1 MDELV
6 TLGLP
11 DWSEFSI
18 QFTMEDQWTS
28 FFDTCHY
35 HLVLDPIIVGM
46 QITKVL
52 IDGGAGINIIF
63 ASTLN
68 KMGLKF
74 SSLLIPTDIPFYGII
89 PDKVAMP
96 LGQITLPVTFGTPT
110 NFRRIHQD

>member
-35 HLVLDPIIVGM
+35 HLVLDPIIVRM

-63 ASTLN
+63 ISTLN

-74 SSLLIPTDIPFYGII
+74 SSLLIPTDIPFLWNHTRQSGYA
-89 PDKVAMP
+89 PRADHSSSNVRN
-96 LGQITLPVTFGTPT
+96 T
-110 NFRRIHQD
+110 NQL

>member
-6 TLGLP
+6 TPGLP

-28 FFDTCHY
+28 FFGTCHY
-35 HLVLDPIIVGM
+35 HLVLDPIIV
-46 QITKVL
+46 
-52 IDGGAGINIIF
+52 IDGGADINIIF

-74 SSLLIPTDIPFYGII
+74 SSLLIPTNIPFYGII